1 MTTYLLIFENI
12 IKLIELNFFYSL
24 LFYSVF
30 IFFYST
36 LSLPGLL
43 IFIVF
48 AGYVFGLIWG
58 FLICIISATLGSFFF
73 FLISKYILSKFFS
86 KIYSKYANK
95 IDLYIKNSKLEY
107 LIIFRIIPGSPLI
120 LQNFLLSTLKIS
132 KYKFI
137 LSTLIGFSPIMFFSV
152 YLGNKI
158 KNLKIIANISS
169 SDIFTWDLIFT
180 ILVFTIILI
189 IMIFLKKKSN

>member
-12 IKLIELNFFYSL
+12 IKLIELNFYYSL